1 MEDVLERIRG
11 LGADLPPGASAATI
25 EELEAAVGAA
35 LLPELRRLYE
45 AHDGTPE
52 DAALAMRT
60 MPLREVSAT
69 DAGIRKAW
77 PELLSPG
84 AIAFWTDDQ
93 SNYGGAFLSGDFV
106 GRVFVLDHEQPV
118 ETPAFFGVRSF
129 LSALLDDPDAGWLHA
144 DYPVVGEARGDH
156 AEADRALGRQCLDSC
171 LRGEADGETLA
182 KLALNAIALVPPED
196 TERLLPLL
204 ESSADVV
211 RARTADVLGRRRC
224 EAALDRL
231 VELAR
236 RGGRMARSRSLLALR
251 RLRGAGVEEALARL
265 EKELGPEY
273 SPYFRSGRSP
283 LE

>member
-93 SNYGGAFLSGDFV
+93 SNYGG
-106 GRVFVLDHEQPV
+106 
-118 ETPAFFGVRSF
+118 RSF
-129 LSALLDDPDAGWLHA
+129 RGTSWGESSSSTTSSPWRLRRSSGSGRSSALCWTIPMPGGSMRTIRWWARRGAITPRRTVRWVASAWTRASAGR
-144 DYPVVGEARGDH
+144 P
-156 AEADRALGRQCLDSC
+156 
-171 LRGEADGETLA
+171 DGETLA

-251 RLRGAGVEEALARL
+251 RLRGTGVEEALARL
-265 EKELGPEY
+265 EKELGPEH